1 MPATTTDGS
10 STGHAEAARSNKSH
24 IGSPAPSLAVLLP
37 GAPQRHSQIRYNSR
51 IDTAEIMPSRCR
63 SSTTAGQ
70 RQVQD
75 LEPHRGFTVS
85 ELATK
90 VHTVTGNTDYTIRQA
105 AYDLRKLR
113 GK

>member
-1 MPATTTDGS
+1 M
-10 STGHAEAARSNKSH
+10 
-24 IGSPAPSLAVLLP
+24 
-37 GAPQRHSQIRYNSR
+37 
-51 IDTAEIMPSRCR
+51 
-63 SSTTAGQ
+63 
-70 RQVQD
+70 QD